1 MSHIAGYRV
10 RCEGGRVPGDE
21 PAVKL
26 VARPCYQGLT
36 GAYRP
41 TLTGRAVS
49 SSSTPSGIAYDRGG
63 PLGGAT
69 VVLLHAGVADRRMWD
84 PQWAGL
90 TAARDAV
97 RLDLHGF
104 GESDRRPVAAVDPVA
119 DVIATMEYLGVAS
132 CHLVGSSLGAGVA
145 LKVALTRPGLVR
157 SLLLAPPGGSLLT
170 ERSPALAAFAAA
182 ENAALERGDLDA
194 AVEANIDAWVVG
206 QGRTLDAVDPAV
218 PASVRVM
225 QRRAFEIDA
234 SWDNPDLEWVEL
246 DPPAAERY
254 ANIVAPVLLVV
265 GGHDLEPVHRAADS
279 IQAQVPRARRVDIA
293 RTAHLPSMEGPEPFL
308 QLLLEWVATQDST
321 T

>member
-1 MSHIAGYRV
+1 
-10 RCEGGRVPGDE
+10 
-21 PAVKL
+21 
-26 VARPCYQGLT
+26 LT
-36 GAYRP
+36 GAYHP
-41 TLTGRAVS
+41 TLTGSTVS
-49 SSSTPSGIAYDRGG
+49 SSLTPTGIAYDRGG

-69 VVLLHAGVADRRMWD
+69 VALLHAGVADRRMWD

-119 DVIATMEYLGVAS
+119 DVIATLEYLGVDS

-145 LKVALTRPGLVR
+145 LEVALTRPGLVR

-170 ERSPALAAFAAA
+170 ERSPALTTFAAA
-182 ENAALERGDLDA
+182 ENAALARGDLDA

-234 SWDNPDLEWVEL
+234 SWADPDLEWVEL

-254 ANIVAPVLLVV
+254 AEVAAPVLLVI
-265 GGHDLEPVHRAADS
+265 GGHDLEPVYSAADS
-279 IQAQVPRARRVDIA
+279 IQAQVPRARRVDLA
-293 RTAHLPSMEGPEPFL
+293 HTAHLPSMEDPQPFL

-321 T
+321 K